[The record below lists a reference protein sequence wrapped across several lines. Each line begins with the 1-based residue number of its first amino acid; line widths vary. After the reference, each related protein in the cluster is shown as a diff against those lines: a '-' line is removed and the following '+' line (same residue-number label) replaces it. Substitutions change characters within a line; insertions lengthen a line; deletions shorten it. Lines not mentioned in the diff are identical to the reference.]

1 MKKYIARNAETG
13 DKVFCKYEMLNT
25 GILRVEYFLPKYG
38 YSVIWDRKNNY
49 CRIAGN
55 RYSIDGR
62 KSIVTYHI
70 HPSYWSGVDFKHTYY
85 FTIFDAMNM
94 CFKENINLHI

>member
-1 MKKYIARNAETG
+1 MEKYYAYNAKTG

-25 GILRVEYFLPKYG
+25 GILRVDYFLPKYG
-38 YSVIWDRKNNY
+38 YSVIWDRMNDN

-55 RYSIDGR
+55 RYSVDGR

-70 HPSYWSGVDFKHTYY
+70 HPSYWMGKNFKHSSYL
-85 FTIFDAMNM
+85 TIFNAMDL
-94 CFKENINLHI
+94 CLQKNINLHI

>member
-13 DKVFCKYEMLNT
+13 DKVFCKYELTKT
-25 GILRVEYFLPKYG
+25 GLLMVEYYLPKYG

-55 RYSIDGR
+55 RYSVDGR